1 MKIGL
6 GFDIH
11 KFSKKRKLYLG
22 GIEIPYTKGLL
33 GHSDG
38 DVLLHAICD
47 GILGALGKP
56 DIGCYFP
63 DKDSRFK
70 GIRSTEILKEVLKIM
85 ERERFKIKNVD
96 IVLLCEEPKLSP
108 FYENLRENLSNLLSI
123 EKENIG
129 LKAKTFEKLG
139 EIGKGKAIACMA
151 IVCLDKI

>member
-11 KFSKKRKLYLG
+11 KFSERRKLFLG
-22 GIEIPYTKGLL
+22 GIEIPYRKGLL

-47 GILGALGKP
+47 AILGALGKP

-63 DKDSRFK
+63 DKDNRFK

-85 ERERFKIKNVD
+85 KKEKFKIKNVD
-96 IVLLCEEPKLSP
+96 IVLICEKPKISP
-108 FYENLRENLSNLLSI
+108 FYEALRENLSTLLSI
-123 EKENIG
+123 EKKNVG

-139 EIGKGKAIACMA
+139 EIGKGKAMACFA
-151 IVCLDKI
+151 FVCLDKI